1 MNWNY
6 KREETPRAQAGDH
19 RFEIVAAEAKV
30 SQAGNDMIVITLKLN
45 GYDVKVKHYIVHNEY
60 FNRNMTNFFDSV
72 NIDDGDFNL
81 PGWVGAVGAARFKED
96 DQGYLKVAYFI
107 DKKRAEK
114 LPAWQGEMPE
124 RQTVTTLSD
133 AKFEDVTNEDDLPF

>member
-6 KREETPRAQAGDH
+6 TREETPRAQAGDH
-19 RFEIVAAEAKV
+19 RFEVIAAEEKV
-30 SQAGNDMIVITLKLN
+30 SQSGKNMVVVTLKLN
-45 GYDVKVKHYIVHNEY
+45 GYDTNVKDY
-60 FNRNMTNFFDSV
+60 FVEGEWLNRKLTQWFDST
-72 NIDDGDFNL
+72 NINEGDMNL
-81 PGWVGAVGAARFKED
+81 LGWKGAVGAARFKED
-96 DQGYLKVAYFI
+96 ENGYLKVSYYI

>member
-6 KREETPRAQAGDH
+6 TREERPVAQAGDH
-19 RFEIVAAEAKV
+19 RFEVIAAEEKV
-30 SQAGNDMIVITLKLN
+30 SQSGKNMIVVTLKLN
-45 GYDVKVKHYIVHNEY
+45 GYDTNVKDY
-60 FNRNMTNFFDSV
+60 FVEGEWLNRKLTQWFDST
-72 NIDDGDFNL
+72 NINEGDMNL
-81 PGWVGAVGAARFKED
+81 LGWKGAVGAARFKED
-96 DQGYLKVAYFI
+96 ENGYLKVSYYI